1 MSHDQILW
9 RNYSKKKKFDS
20 PNPRSACKLSPNKL
34 KSKKI
39 KTLDQILLTLWVK
52 VKKIKIQN
60 LFPPIFLS
68 SQS

>member
-1 MSHDQILW
+1 MIKF
-9 RNYSKKKKFDS
+9 YGEITVKKKIWF
-20 PNPRSACKLSPNKL
+20 PPTPALLASPNKL
-34 KSKKI
+34 KSKRI